1 LCLISRCVKEE
12 TSVYGAKG
20 VDFDFDFDPEDTRF
34 QGTGL
39 TGKGKKGMD
48 EHSQVVRAAGTV
60 GGYTL
65 LSRIL
70 GFVRDMLTAFF
81 FGSGMIADA
90 FFAAFRLPNLM
101 RRLFA
106 EGSLVLSFVPV
117 FTDVL
122 EKKGR
127 AEAFRLAGSV
137 QNILCLTLV
146 VLTVLGLLLAPL
158 ILALL
163 APGFDQS
170 PEKMGLAVTL
180 ARILFP
186 YVLFVCLVALAMGI
200 LNSLG
205 HFSAPALSPVLL
217 NVVMILALL
226 GGARISDDP
235 VFRIKALA
243 WGVIAGGLVQLVLQ
257 IPFLVRQGYRFNG
270 PLLHPGLARIGRMM
284 LPSVL
289 GAGVYQVNIVVGT
302 VLASLLV
309 EGSISWLY
317 YADRVFQFPLGLFAI
332 SMGTAVLP
340 TLSRQAAV
348 GDVAGLK
355 KTFAQGLSF
364 VFFITLPACVG
375 LVVLSETIVGVLFLR
390 GEFGPVDLVMTAR
403 ALVFYALGLC
413 AVSAV
418 RVTAPVFYARHDAR
432 TPVIIALVSIAGHVV
447 LSVLLMGPMGHAGL
461 ALATSL
467 SAFLNAVLLIGAMRR
482 ALGPLGGRAIALS
495 FFRSLLCALSMGLG
509 VYGLAGYLIPAYNG
523 PVVLRIGALT
533 LCIVAGVAFYVL
545 LTAITRSPE
554 FGRVISLLHSKETR
568 DGESI

>member
-1 LCLISRCVKEE
+1 
-12 TSVYGAKG
+12 
-20 VDFDFDFDPEDTRF
+20 
-34 QGTGL
+34 
-39 TGKGKKGMD
+39 MD
-48 EHSQVVRAAGTV
+48 EHSRVVKAAGTV

-70 GFVRDMLTAFF
+70 GFVRDMITANF

-127 AEAFRLAGSV
+127 HEAFRLAGSV
-137 QNILCLTLV
+137 QNILCLMLV
-146 VLTVLGLLLAPL
+146 ALTVLGLVLAPL

-163 APGFDQS
+163 APGFGES
-170 PEKMGLAVTL
+170 PEKMALAVTL

-205 HFSAPALSPVLL
+205 YFSAPALSPVLL

-226 GGARISDDP
+226 IGVRLSDDP

-243 WGVIAGGLVQLVLQ
+243 WGVIVGGLVQLILQ
-257 IPFLVRQGYRFNG
+257 IPFLIRLGYRFRG
-270 PLLHPGLARIGRMM
+270 PLFHPGLIRIGRMM

-302 VLASLLV
+302 VLASLLI

-317 YADRVFQFPLGLFAI
+317 YADRVFQFPLGLFAV

-340 TLSRQAAV
+340 TLSRQAAM
-348 GDVAGLK
+348 DDLEGLK
-355 KTFAQGLSF
+355 DTFARGLSF
-364 VFFITLPACVG
+364 VFFITLPACAG
-375 LVVLSETIVGVLFLR
+375 LVALSEPIVGVLFLR
-390 GEFGPVDLVMTAR
+390 GEFGPADLVMTAR

-418 RVTAPVFYARHDAR
+418 RIAAPVFYARHDAR
-432 TPVIIALVSIAGHVV
+432 TPVTVAIVAILGHVV

-467 SAFLNAVLLIGAMRR
+467 SALINAALLVRALRR

-495 FFRSLLCALSMGLG
+495 FCRSLAGALSMGLG
-509 VYGLAGYLIPAYNG
+509 VYGLAGYLFPAYNS
-523 PVVLRIGALT
+523 PVLLRIGALS
-533 LCIVAGVAFYVL
+533 LCIAAGVGLYALFALIV
-545 LTAITRSPE
+545 RSPE
-554 FGRVISLLHSKETR
+554 LGRVIGMLHSKETR
-568 DGESI
+568 DGEPI